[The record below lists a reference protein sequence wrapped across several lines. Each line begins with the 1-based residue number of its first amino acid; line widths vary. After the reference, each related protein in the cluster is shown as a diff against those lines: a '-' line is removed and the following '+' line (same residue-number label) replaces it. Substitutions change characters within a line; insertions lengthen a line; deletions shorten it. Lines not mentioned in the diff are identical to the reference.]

1 MTRNHDLAPETLAAQ
16 ALGFVDPE
24 NKALVPPV
32 HHATTFERPPG
43 GIGSSGGPGFSY
55 SRNDNPTYTQ
65 VEALLT
71 RLEGGADA
79 LVMAS
84 GMSAVT
90 APFLALAPGD
100 HVVVQNVMYWGV
112 RRWLKEFAT
121 RWGLEVQFVD
131 ASDLD
136 ELRAAMRP
144 GKTKLVWVETPANP
158 LWGIV
163 DLAAAS
169 EIARAAGARLAVDS
183 TVATP
188 VLTRPLEHGVDLV
201 MHSATKF
208 LNGHSDVLAGALIT
222 GVKDEYWERIEAVRR
237 DLGTVMGPQEAWLL
251 LRGMRTLHL
260 RVAKACENAQ
270 AIAEAMQRHPAVSHV
285 LYQGLPDH
293 PGHAVARRQMRGGFS
308 GILSIRV
315 AGGREAALAAMR
327 RMTVFHSATSLGG
340 PESLAEHR
348 ASTEGPGTPVP
359 DDLIRLAVGIEH
371 VDDLVRDLTQALDG

>member
-24 NKALVPPV
+24 SKALVPPV
-32 HHATTFERPPG
+32 HHATTFERVPG
-43 GIGSSGGPGFSY
+43 GIGAAGGPGFSY
-55 SRNDNPTYTQ
+55 SRNDNPSYTQ
-65 VEALLT
+65 VEALMA
-71 RLEGGADA
+71 RLEGGVDA

-112 RRWLKEFAT
+112 RRWLLTFAI
-121 RWGLEVQFVD
+121 RWGLEVQFVN
-131 ASDLD
+131 AEDLD

-144 GKTKLVWVETPANP
+144 GRTKLLWVETPANP
-158 LWGIV
+158 MWGIV
-163 DLAAAS
+163 DLAAAA
-169 EIARAAGARLAVDS
+169 EIAHAAGARLAVDS

-188 VLTRPLEHGVDLV
+188 VLTRPLEHGADLV

-208 LNGHSDVLAGALIT
+208 LNGHSDVLAGALVT
-222 GVKDEYWERIEAVRR
+222 ARKDEWWERIEQVRR

-251 LRGMRTLHL
+251 LRGMRTLHI
-260 RVAKACENAQ
+260 RVRKACENAQ
-270 AIAEAMQRHPAVSHV
+270 AIAEAMDRHPKVSDV
-285 LYQGLPDH
+285 LYPGLPGH
-293 PGHAVARRQMRGGFS
+293 PGHAVAKRQMTGGFS

-315 AGGREAALAAMR
+315 RGGQAAALAAMR

-340 PESLAEHR
+340 TESLAEHR

-359 DDLIRLAVGIEH
+359 DDLIRLAVGIEAEG
-371 VDDLVRDLTQALDG
+371 DLIEDLTQALDG

>member
-285 LYQGLPDH
+285 LYPGLPDH

>member
-1 MTRNHDLAPETLAAQ
+1 MIRNHDLAPETLAAQ
-16 ALGFVDPE
+16 ALGFVDPDSR
-24 NKALVPPV
+24 ALVPTV

-71 RLEGGADA
+71 RLEGGAA
-79 LVMAS
+79 GLVLAS

-121 RWGLEVQFVD
+121 RWGLDVSFVE

-136 ELRAAMRP
+136 ELRAAMRQ
-144 GKTKLVWVETPANP
+144 GRTRLVWVETPANP
-158 LWGIV
+158 LWGVV
-163 DLAAAS
+163 DLAAAA
-169 EIARAAGARLAVDS
+169 EIAHAAGARLAVDS

-188 VLTRPLEHGVDLV
+188 VLTRPLEHGADLV

-208 LNGHSDVLAGALIT
+208 LNGHSDVLAGALVT
-222 GVKDEYWERIEAVRR
+222 AKADDYWERIRAVRR

-260 RVAKACENAQ
+260 RVRRACDNAQ
-270 AIAEAMQRHPAVSHV
+270 AVAEAMARHPAVGAV
-285 LYQGLPDH
+285 LYPGLPGH
-293 PGHAVARRQMRGGFS
+293 PGHAVARRQMQGGFG

-315 AGGREAALAAMR
+315 AAGREAALAAMR
-327 RMTVFHSATSLGG
+327 RMRVFHSATSLGG
-340 PESLAEHR
+340 TESLVEHR
-348 ASTEGPGTPVP
+348 ASTEGPGSPVPEDLLRLAIGIEHP
-359 DDLIRLAVGIEH
+359 DDLIA
-371 VDDLVRDLTQALDG
+371 DLTAALDG

>member
-1 MTRNHDLAPETLAAQ
+1 MTRNHELAPETLAAQ

-24 NKALVPPV
+24 NGALVPPV

-43 GIGSSGGPGFSY
+43 GIGGPGFSY

-65 VEALLT
+65 VEALLA
-71 RLEGGADA
+71 RLEGGAAA

-121 RWGLEVQFVD
+121 HWGLEVQFVD

-144 GKTKLVWVETPANP
+144 GRTKLVWIETPANP

-163 DLAAAS
+163 DLAAAA
-169 EIARAAGARLAVDS
+169 EIAHAAGARIAVDS

-208 LNGHSDVLAGALIT
+208 LNGHSDVLAGALVT
-222 GVKDEYWERIEAVRR
+222 AARDEYWARIEAVRR

-260 RVAKACENAQ
+260 RVRKACENAQ
-270 AIAEAMQRHPAVSHV
+270 AVAEAMARHPKVSHV
-285 LYQGLPDH
+285 LYPGLPDH
-293 PGHAVARRQMRGGFS
+293 PGHGIAKRQMQGGFG

-340 PESLAEHR
+340 TESLAEHR

-359 DDLIRLAVGIEH
+359 DDLVRLAVGIEH
-371 VDDLVRDLTQALDG
+371 AGDLIDDLTQALDG

>member
-43 GIGSSGGPGFSY
+43 GISGPGFSY
-55 SRNDNPTYTQ
+55 SRNDNPSYTQ
-65 VEALLT
+65 VESLLQ
-71 RLEGGADA
+71 RLEGGVDA

-112 RRWLKEFAT
+112 RRWLKTFAT

-131 ASDLD
+131 AHDLD

-169 EIARAAGARLAVDS
+169 EIAHAAGARLAVDS

-188 VLTRPLEHGVDLV
+188 VLTRPLEHGADLV

-208 LNGHSDVLAGALIT
+208 LNGHSDVLAGALVT
-222 GVKDEYWERIEAVRR
+222 AAKDDYWERIEQVRR

-251 LRGMRTLHL
+251 LRGMRTLHI
-260 RVAKACENAQ
+260 RVRKACENAQ
-270 AIAEAMQRHPAVSHV
+270 AIAEAMDRHPKVSHV
-285 LYQGLPDH
+285 LYPGLPDH
-293 PGHAVARRQMRGGFS
+293 PGHEVAKRQMVGGYS

-315 AGGREAALAAMR
+315 AGGMEASLAAMR

-340 PESLAEHR
+340 TESLAEHR

-371 VDDLVRDLTQALDG
+371 TQDLIDDLTQALDG

>member
-1 MTRNHDLAPETLAAQ
+1 M
-16 ALGFVDPE
+16 
-24 NKALVPPV
+24 
-32 HHATTFERPPG
+32 
-43 GIGSSGGPGFSY
+43 
-55 SRNDNPTYTQ
+55 
-65 VEALLT
+65 
-71 RLEGGADA
+71 
-79 LVMAS
+79 
-84 GMSAVT
+84 
-90 APFLALAPGD
+90 
-100 HVVVQNVMYWGV
+100 

-163 DLAAAS
+163 DLVAAS

-188 VLTRPLEHGVDLV
+188 VLTRPLEHGVGLV

-285 LYQGLPDH
+285 LYPGLPDH

-359 DDLIRLAVGIEH
+359 DDLIRLAVGIEP
-371 VDDLVRDLTQALDG
+371 VDDLVPDLTQALDG

>member
-131 ASDLD
+131 ASNLD

-169 EIARAAGARLAVDS
+169 EIAHAAGARLAVDS

-260 RVAKACENAQ
+260 RVAKACANAQ

-285 LYQGLPDH
+285 LYPGLPDH
-293 PGHAVARRQMRGGFS
+293 PGHAVARRQMQGGFS

>member
-1 MTRNHDLAPETLAAQ
+1 MTRNLDLAPETLAAQ

-24 NKALVPPV
+24 NGALVPPV
-32 HHATTFERPPG
+32 HHSTTFEREPG
-43 GIGSSGGPGFSY
+43 GINGPGFSY
-55 SRNDNPTYTQ
+55 SRNDNPSYTQ
-65 VEALLT
+65 VESLLQ
-71 RLEGGADA
+71 RLEGGVDA

-112 RRWLKEFAT
+112 RRWLLNFAT
-121 RWGLEVQFVD
+121 RWGLVVQFVD
-131 ASDLD
+131 AHDLD
-136 ELRAAMRP
+136 ALRAAMQP

-163 DLAAAS
+163 DLAAAA
-169 EIARAAGARLAVDS
+169 EIAHAAGARLAVDS

-188 VLTRPLEHGVDLV
+188 VLSRPLEHGADLV

-208 LNGHSDVLAGALIT
+208 LNGHSDVLAGALVT
-222 GVKDEYWERIEAVRR
+222 AKQDDYWERIEQVRR

-251 LRGMRTLHL
+251 LRGMRTLHI
-260 RVAKACENAQ
+260 RVRKACENAQ
-270 AIAEAMQRHPAVSHV
+270 AVAEAMERNPKVSHV
-285 LYQGLPDH
+285 LYPGLPSH
-293 PGHAVARRQMRGGFS
+293 PGHEVAKRQMTGGFS

-315 AGGREAALAAMR
+315 AGGLEASLAAMR

-340 PESLAEHR
+340 TESLAEHR

-359 DDLIRLAVGIEH
+359 DDLIRLAIGIEH
-371 VDDLVRDLTQALDG
+371 TQDLIDDLNQALDG

>member
-1 MTRNHDLAPETLAAQ
+1 MTRNHDLAPETLAAH

-163 DLAAAS
+163 DLVAAS

-285 LYQGLPDH
+285 LYPGLPDH

>member
-24 NKALVPPV
+24 NGALVPPV
-32 HHATTFERPPG
+32 HHATTYQRPPG
-43 GIGSSGGPGFSY
+43 EVGGPGYSY
-55 SRNDNPTYTQ
+55 SRNDNPTYAQ
-65 VEALLT
+65 VEALLA
-71 RLEGGADA
+71 RLEGGAAA

-100 HVVVQNVMYWGV
+100 HVVVQNVLYWGV
-112 RRWLKEFAT
+112 RRWLQEFAT
-121 RWGLEVQFVD
+121 RWGLQVQFVD

-136 ELRAAMRP
+136 ALRAAVRP
-144 GKTKLVWVETPANP
+144 GRTRLVWVETPANP

-163 DLAAAS
+163 DLAAAAA
-169 EIARAAGARLAVDS
+169 IAHAAGARLAVDS

-188 VLTRPLEHGVDLV
+188 VLTRPLEHGADLV

-208 LNGHSDVLAGALIT
+208 LNGHSDVLAGALVT
-222 GVKDEYWERIEAVRR
+222 AAKDEHWARIEAVRR
-237 DLGTVMGPQEAWLL
+237 DLGTVVGPQEAWLL

-260 RVAKACENAQ
+260 RVRKACENAQ
-270 AIAEAMQRHPAVSHV
+270 AVAEAMSRHPKVSQV
-285 LYQGLPDH
+285 LYPGLPGH
-293 PGHAVARRQMRGGFS
+293 PGHEVAKRQMQGGFG

-315 AGGREAALAAMR
+315 AAGRAAALAAMG
-327 RMTVFHSATSLGG
+327 RMHVWHSATSLGG
-340 PESLAEHR
+340 TESLAEHR

-359 DDLIRLAVGIEH
+359 DDLIRLAAGIEH
-371 VDDLVRDLTQALDG
+371 ERDLIDDLAQALDG